1 MEQRFFRLRL
11 LGILLVLSLVLI
23 ACGTS
28 PTETV
33 SPIST
38 PSSGSSADKV
48 IGGSAQVEEITTL
61 VQQDLTE
68 RLGIP
73 QDNITVL
80 SVEAV
85 DWPDASL
92 GCPKPDMAYATVVTP
107 GYKVILAAN
116 DQEYAYH
123 IGGDTFVLCEE
134 SGKVTEE
141 TMSEKQ
147 TSEREVAPQATGLV
161 DQSKQ
166 DLSERFN
173 VAMDDITLQT
183 VEAVE
188 WSDSSL
194 GCPKPGMNYLMVITP
209 GYLIKLEAGGETYE
223 YHADQERAIFCKNP
237 KPPAN
242 KGGKEEIEAKLVEA
256 AQADLAQRL
265 AVSSDEIQVVKVESV
280 MWSDGSLGCPQ
291 PGMMYTQAVV
301 PGYQITLSAEG
312 QEYDY
317 HADQKTAFLCE
328 Q

>member
-1 MEQRFFRLRL
+1 MKQRLFGLRL
-11 LGILLVLSLVLI
+11 FGTLTVLSLILI
-23 ACGTS
+23 ACGTA

-38 PSSGSSADKV
+38 PSSGSSAGEV
-48 IGGSAQVEEITTL
+48 IDESAQVEEITTL

-68 RLGIP
+68 RLGIS
-73 QDNITVL
+73 QDNVTVL
-80 SVEAV
+80 AVKAV

-92 GCPKPDMAYATVVTP
+92 GCPKPDTAYATVVTP

-116 DQEYAYH
+116 DKEYTYH
-123 IGGDTFVLCEE
+123 TGEDTFVLCEE
-134 SGKVTEE
+134 SGGVTEKA
-141 TMSEKQ
+141 MSEKQ
-147 TSEREVAPQATGLV
+147 ASDREVEPQATELV
-161 DQSKQ
+161 DQSKR
-166 DLSERFN
+166 DLSERLN
-173 VAMDDITLQT
+173 VATDNITLQT

-223 YHADQERAIFCKNP
+223 YHADQEQAIYCENP

-242 KGGKEEIEAKLVEA
+242 KGGKAETQAKLVEA
-256 AQADLAQRL
+256 AQTDLAQRL
-265 AVSSDEIQVVKVESV
+265 GVTSDEIQMVKVEPV
-280 MWSDGSLGCPQ
+280 MWPDGSLGCPE
-291 PGMMYTQAVV
+291 PGMMYTQAIV
-301 PGYQITLSAEG
+301 PGYRITLSAGG